1 MLGYISNKPRIFNFD
16 PRVKITLMLLISF
29 VAMTGNS
36 LGLHKYPRLFL
47 MLIPVCLLIGVGYY
61 YKGLILGIMIGMSW
75 YIEAFMSIRTQLLLF
90 IVVIIITKFASALA
104 MGYFIV
110 QTTQVETLIQGL
122 ERLKVSRKVTL
133 PLAVMFR
140 FIPTIKEESSAVK
153 DAMTMRQI
161 DVKSAGKHPI
171 KYIEY
176 RYVPLINSVLKI
188 GNELTMSAITR
199 GLNLTNARTSI
210 HHIQMTLLDWMMLL
224 GTLSLVILYY
234 VT

>member
-1 MLGYISNKPRIFNFD
+1 
-16 PRVKITLMLLISF
+16 
-29 VAMTGNS
+29 
-36 LGLHKYPRLFL
+36 
-47 MLIPVCLLIGVGYY
+47 
-61 YKGLILGIMIGMSW
+61 MIGMSW

-161 DVKSAGKHPI
+161 DVKSAGNI
-171 KYIEY
+171 
-176 RYVPLINSVLKI
+176 R
-188 GNELTMSAITR
+188 
-199 GLNLTNARTSI
+199 
-210 HHIQMTLLDWMMLL
+210 
-224 GTLSLVILYY
+224 
-234 VT
+234 